1 MVCVYLCRC
10 VLTQDPVSALKLIGV
25 LSLAEVVDE
34 ESQLFHIVQALC
46 HHHLLMDQVGLRHVD
61 TSLGKKEEYN
71 ID

>member
-1 MVCVYLCRC
+1 MRVVYVHVC